1 MVKRCLGAL
10 EEPPVV
16 EALSFLDLTERDR
29 FLLNGPSIVSDQHDT
44 SPARVYAIPRCEL

>member
-29 FLLNGPSIVSDQHDT
+29 FLSLGQ
-44 SPARVYAIPRCEL
+44 A

>member
-29 FLLNGPSIVSDQHDT
+29 FMVQCYRGLKEFGGTLSTIHSNS
-44 SPARVYAIPRCEL
+44 

>member
-29 FLLNGPSIVSDQHDT
+29 FLLIGQ
-44 SPARVYAIPRCEL
+44 A